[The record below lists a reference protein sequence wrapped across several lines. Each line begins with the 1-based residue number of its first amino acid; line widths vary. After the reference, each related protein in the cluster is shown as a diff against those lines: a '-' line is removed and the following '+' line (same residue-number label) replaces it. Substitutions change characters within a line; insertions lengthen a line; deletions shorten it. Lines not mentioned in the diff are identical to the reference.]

1 MSDLDLVKNFCRLVV
16 EHELS
21 QEDISE
27 YFDIVAD
34 LAEVKIKRGY
44 DQDGQQVEEFSVL
57 EFQTEAGQ
65 FVYEIVMSEQMSLD
79 EGQAISDQLTD
90 TFSFDFDFET
100 SLEI

>member
-27 YFDIVAD
+27 YFDIVAEQAD
-34 LAEVKIKRGY
+34 VKIKRGF
-44 DQDGQQVEEFSVL
+44 DQNGQEIDEFAVL
-57 EFQTEAGQ
+57 EFQTEDGQ

-79 EGQAISDQLTD
+79 EGQAISDELAD
-90 TFSFDFDFET
+90 AFSFDFDFET